1 MIRQI
6 VTVKQMSLQGS
17 LVRRKARPNQIGG
30 MTTDL
35 IVRESYMFFLQ
46 VSASVDLLDSLT
58 SLAGVEADAIKAW
71 LEAGAV
77 TGLEDGAVEVEVLGG
92 IREVVGVEEGGIRLE
107 VAEGAV
113 RVDLG
118 GATIAATAVCF
129 GALLVLLV
137 TAVACALRKGQCKV
151 MKMQITSTWH

>member
-1 MIRQI
+1 
-6 VTVKQMSLQGS
+6 
-17 LVRRKARPNQIGG
+17 
-30 MTTDL
+30 
-35 IVRESYMFFLQ
+35 MFFLQ

-58 SLAGVEADAIKAW
+58 SVAGVEADAIKAW

-113 RVDLG
+113 RRERQPLLHY
-118 GATIAATAVCF
+118 IAAHHVMAVLGQEDEELGQVKNF
-129 GALLVLLV
+129 VQQQFQKHPHLEALF
-137 TAVACALRKGQCKV
+137 RQE
-151 MKMQITSTWH
+151 S

>member
-1 MIRQI
+1 
-6 VTVKQMSLQGS
+6 
-17 LVRRKARPNQIGG
+17 
-30 MTTDL
+30 
-35 IVRESYMFFLQ
+35 MFFLQ

-58 SLAGVEADAIKAW
+58 SAAGVEADAIKAW

-118 GATIAATAVCF
+118 GATIAAAAVGF

-137 TAVACALRKGQCKV
+137 VTVVCALRKGQCKV
-151 MKMQITSTWH
+151 M